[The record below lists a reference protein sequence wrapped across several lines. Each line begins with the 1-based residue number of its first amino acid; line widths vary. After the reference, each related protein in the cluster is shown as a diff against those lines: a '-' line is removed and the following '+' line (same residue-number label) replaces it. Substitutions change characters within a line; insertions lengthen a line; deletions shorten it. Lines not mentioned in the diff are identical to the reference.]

1 MIKIRRHGLLV
12 GLAFACTSSFAHAED
27 TIKIGVIGPNS
38 GPYAIIGEEVR
49 NGFDLY
55 LEQIGGK
62 TGGRKLEMIYEDS
75 QAKPDVG
82 LTKAKKLVEKDGVAF
97 LGGVVSSS
105 VAYALRD
112 YVVSKNIP
120 YVVTVA

>member
-1 MIKIRRHGLLV
+1 
-12 GLAFACTSSFAHAED
+12 
-27 TIKIGVIGPNS
+27 
-38 GPYAIIGEEVR
+38 
-49 NGFDLY
+49 
-55 LEQIGGK
+55 
-62 TGGRKLEMIYEDS
+62 MIYEDS

-120 YVVTVA
+120 YVVTVASADGLTQQLAAPNISVLTAPAAKSAIHWANGCTKKAATGSSF